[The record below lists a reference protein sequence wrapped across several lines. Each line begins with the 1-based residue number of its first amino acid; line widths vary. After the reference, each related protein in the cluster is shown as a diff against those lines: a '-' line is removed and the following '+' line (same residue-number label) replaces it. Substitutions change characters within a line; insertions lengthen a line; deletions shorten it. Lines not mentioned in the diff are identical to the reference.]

1 MDYVVSPKVKEIV
14 DKMVSLD
21 AVKKGLEFIKED
33 NDQTVQNQLDLAMI
47 PSPTFHEQEKAK
59 ALSLIHIS
67 WWKVYTTWLRMALPA
82 GLTWP
87 PRSSPKFF
95 RWTSPQ

>member
-47 PSPTFHEQEKAK
+47 PSPTFHE
-59 ALSLIHIS
+59 
-67 WWKVYTTWLRMALPA
+67 
-82 GLTWP
+82 
-87 PRSSPKFF
+87 
-95 RWTSPQ
+95 